1 MDSILISRFY
11 TDISTSVFDSLV
23 TQLLRSFC
31 KIRKASLFIFC
42 MIVGNSNINVGI
54 DSGLANIKSMTVILR
69 ILKTI
74 K

>member
-1 MDSILISRFY
+1 
-11 TDISTSVFDSLV
+11 
-23 TQLLRSFC
+23 
-31 KIRKASLFIFC
+31 